1 MIGNCFI
8 GSNLE
13 KNKLNESIWF
23 NLTRRTIDTKEHPQT
38 IYIFKW
44 LKVRTYFIYS
54 AADDVDDD
62 TDDAVVGATA
72 EEDDDDTDVGATAEE
87 DNDDGSNDDDDYDE
101 VKWTTKTMS
110 IP

>member
-1 MIGNCFI
+1 MIQKN
-8 GSNLE
+8 GSRL
-13 KNKLNESIWF
+13 
-23 NLTRRTIDTKEHPQT
+23 RH
-38 IYIFKW
+38 
-44 LKVRTYFIYS
+44 FIYS

-72 EEDDDDTDVGATAEE
+72 EEDDDDAVVGATAEE
-87 DNDDGSNDDDDYDE
+87 DDDDADE

>member
-1 MIGNCFI
+1 MTGNCFI

-62 TDDAVVGATA
+62 SDDAV
-72 EEDDDDTDVGATAEE
+72 VGATAEE

-101 VKWTTKTMS
+101 VKWTKKTLS

>member
-1 MIGNCFI
+1 MAQGQDI
-8 GSNLE
+8 
-13 KNKLNESIWF
+13 
-23 NLTRRTIDTKEHPQT
+23 
-38 IYIFKW
+38 
-44 LKVRTYFIYS
+44 FIYS

-101 VKWTTKTMS
+101 VKWTTKTLS